1 MVRTRGLYPRN
12 LGSIPNEKT
21 MKIKSKGKSGT
32 RSILVC
38 LNCGEEFSELNTKIR
53 AGKGKFCCNE
63 CYKEYRERNKKNEKE
78 LNRLYQK
85 KTKYGLNAEEYYSMF
100 RKQNNKCAICGQ
112 NFSDSNKAFVDH
124 CHKTNK
130 VRGLLCTRCNTLLGM
145 ARDNTSI
152 LENAITYLKK
162 G

>member
-1 MVRTRGLYPRN
+1 
-12 LGSIPNEKT
+12 
-21 MKIKSKGKSGT
+21 MKIKSEGKSGT

-63 CYKEYRERNKKNEKE
+63 CYKEYRKKNKKDEKE

-85 KTKYGLNAEEYYSMF
+85 KTKYGLSAEEYYSMF
-100 RKQNNKCAICGQ
+100 ESQNNKCAICGEE
-112 NFSDSNKAFVDH
+112 FSDSNKAFVDH

-130 VRGLLCTRCNTLLGM
+130 VRGLLCTRCNSLLGM
-145 ARDNTSI
+145 AKDNIET
-152 LENAITYLKK
+152 LQNAIKYLSQDS
-162 G
+162 

>member
-1 MVRTRGLYPRN
+1 
-12 LGSIPNEKT
+12 

-38 LNCGEEFSELNTKIR
+38 SNCGEEFSELNIKIR
-53 AGKGKFCCNE
+53 LGKGKFCCNK
-63 CYKEYRERNKKNEKE
+63 CYKEYREKNKRDPKE

-85 KTKYGLNAEEYYSMF
+85 KNRYGLSAEEYYSIF
-100 RKQNNKCAICGQ
+100 KKQNNKCAICCQ
-112 NFSDSNKAFVDH
+112 EFSDNNKAFVDH

-145 ARDNTSI
+145 AKDNISI
-152 LENAITYLKK
+152 LESAITYLKK
-162 G
+162 P